1 MRRLMAALLAVP
13 LVGFGLP
20 AAAQVEI
27 GVVNSL
33 SGNFST
39 FGARYRTGMEVA
51 LEEINAG
58 GGINGE
64 ELQLIV
70 QDDRSEAQSALAAVE
85 SLENRGVP
93 LIIGSYASSITGPMA
108 QLMTRRQIP
117 LIVLGSADD
126 SITKP
131 GSDWVFRAKHNST
144 IVARTYFDYFDYLR
158 QQHGEDELKRVA
170 FLYGNA
176 AWPVSLAETGR
187 QLAKE
192 RGYQILDDQSYD
204 QGTSDFRPILN
215 NFRSLEPDILY
226 IVSYA
231 EDGVAITRQMR
242 EVGLNAKVIAIDT
255 AAALPSFV
263 QQVGELAE
271 YIATVVSWSKD
282 VQYPGVEDLNARL
295 AEAAGEPPSF
305 YEAEGYLALMVAADA
320 LRRAESLDREAVR
333 QALKETDLE
342 TAVTTVTFEDFDGFR
357 NQNPIRSLMLQIQNG
372 EHVTVFPEDLAAES
386 PVFPVPTWDER

>member
-295 AEAAGEPPSF
+295 AEAAGEPTSF